1 MSANPDTASPG
12 LYSRYWS
19 WARPYRRSYGLG
31 LVWLIGTNIL
41 ALGIPWLLRGAVH
54 ELTAGAN
61 AAHLAAW
68 AGGMIVLALLQA
80 WARTTSR
87 LYILGAS
94 RKIAFDVREAF
105 FAKLLA
111 ADAAYFDRQRTGDLM
126 SRGINDLQLMQAFY
140 GPGLMNALNTA
151 IVYIGVVGVMLSLD
165 VPLTLVALA
174 LFPLLYWGVNRQ
186 SKKVYAR
193 SIAVQEQL
201 AAISNRTQENLSG
214 IQQVKIY
221 AQEDREI
228 ARFRE
233 LCHDFRRKQLSLARV
248 RGGMIS
254 MIGVFTGIGTV
265 LVLFVG
271 GLHVI
276 HGRISLGDF
285 VAFNAYLAQLAW
297 PTVALGWIV
306 NVFQRASGAMRR
318 LEEGMTATPLVA
330 PPSHEVSAIEPI
342 DGDVELRD
350 LTFAY
355 EGAADRPVL
364 RDVRLTIPKGSRVAL
379 VGGVGSGKST
389 LAHLIAKIYQAPQG
403 TLFVGG
409 ADVSLLPVERV
420 RAGVGLVPQE
430 AFLFSRSLRDN
441 VAWGCPLASDD
452 VIDDAVRRA
461 RLDTDL
467 PALPDGL
474 RTVVGE
480 RGYTLSGGQRQRATL
495 ARALASDRN
504 ILVLDDALSSVDA
517 DTERAIL
524 DALAR
529 SRVGR
534 TLILITHRLSTL
546 RAVDRIVVL
555 EGGRIVEDGTHDALI
570 EKQGVYARLF
580 LKARME
586 ERLA

>member
-1 MSANPDTASPG
+1 MSADRDAASPG
-12 LYSRYWS
+12 PYSRYWS
-19 WARPYRRSYGLG
+19 WARPYRRSYVSG

-61 AAHLAAW
+61 AARLASW

-228 ARFRE
+228 ARFHE

-276 HGRISLGDF
+276 RGRISLGDF

-318 LEEGMTATPLVA
+318 LDEVMTATPMVA
-330 PPSHEVSAIEPI
+330 PPSRDAATIEPI
-342 DGDVELRD
+342 DGDVELRG

-364 RDVRLTIPKGSRVAL
+364 RDVRLTIPKGSRLAL

-389 LAHLIAKIYQAPQG
+389 LAHLIAKIYQAPRG

-430 AFLFSRSLRDN
+430 AFLFSRSLHDN
-441 VAWGCPLASDD
+441 VAWGCPRASDD

-474 RTVVGE
+474 RTIVGE

-529 SRVGR
+529 SRALR

-555 EGGRIVEDGTHDALI
+555 EGGRIVEDGTHDSLI